1 MGRKDIAKDG
11 KPFSKGD
18 PRINRK
24 GRPKKLPKLDELL
37 AEVLGSETE
46 EGKTAAEQILEAMKK
61 RATHYGDVKAAQLLL
76 DRGYGKVKEKLD
88 ITTDG
93 EKINEQKIQIEI
105 VTTVKNEKGENRKS

>member
-1 MGRKDIAKDG
+1 MGRKDIAKDA
-11 KPFSKGD
+11 KPFTKGD

-37 AEVLGSETE
+37 AEVLGSEVE
-46 EGKTAAEQILEAMKK
+46 GGKTAAEQILEAMRK

-93 EKINEQKIQIEI
+93 EKINENKIQIEI
-105 VTTVKNEKGENRKS
+105 VTRNKDEENKN

>member
-11 KPFSKGD
+11 KPFTKGD

-37 AEVLGSETE
+37 AEVLGTE
-46 EGKTAAEQILEAMKK
+46 EGGKTAAEQILEAMRK

-93 EKINEQKIQIEI
+93 QKLNEQKIQIEI
-105 VTTVKNEKGENRKS
+105 ITTSKNDDPKT